1 MINHCQPYFITKNE
15 AATQTY
21 GIYYPSIKDLEY
33 VKIQNQKL
41 LDEKEIQEH
50 RPLLKSISP
59 GKGYWRQQLDHVYAH
74 LRNYAANQP
83 DFQLLIGNN

>member
-1 MINHCQPYFITKNE
+1 MNHRQPYFITKSE

-21 GIYYPSIKDLEY
+21 GIYYPSVKDLEY
-33 VKIQNQKL
+33 IKTQNQKL

-50 RPLLKSISP
+50 RPLFKSISP
-59 GKGYWRQQLDHVYAH
+59 GNGYWRQQLDHVYAH
-74 LRNYAANQP
+74 LKVYAANQP